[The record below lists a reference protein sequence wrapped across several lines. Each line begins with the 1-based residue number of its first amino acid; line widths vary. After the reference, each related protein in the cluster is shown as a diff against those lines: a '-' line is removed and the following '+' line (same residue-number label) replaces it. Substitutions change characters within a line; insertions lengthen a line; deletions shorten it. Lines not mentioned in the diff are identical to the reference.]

1 MVGAWV
7 GGEYRCIHF
16 RTGQLGQ
23 GNRTALP
30 ICGYFLGAVLAD
42 KQFAHYRTKFKI
54 PNDVDININ
63 DYNCGGYLRT
73 LNDSDS
79 LKIDS
84 LATDEFEEID
94 EEGNPIIHHKVQ
106 KPDEEQT
113 IPAES
118 TGETATLEAT
128 EPKKR
133 RGLHA

>member
-1 MVGAWV
+1 MIA
-7 GGEYRCIHF
+7 YRVTDVKKCMNELLCKDTF
-16 RTGQLGQ
+16 DF
-23 GNRTALP
+23 
-30 ICGYFLGAVLAD
+30 FLLQEA
-42 KQFAHYRTKFKI
+42 T
-54 PNDVDININ
+54 INTFSTFSI
-63 DYNCGGYLRT
+63 DGHRL
-73 LNDSDS
+73 DDFFSDAE
-79 LKIDS
+79 L
-84 LATDEFEEID
+84 EEID